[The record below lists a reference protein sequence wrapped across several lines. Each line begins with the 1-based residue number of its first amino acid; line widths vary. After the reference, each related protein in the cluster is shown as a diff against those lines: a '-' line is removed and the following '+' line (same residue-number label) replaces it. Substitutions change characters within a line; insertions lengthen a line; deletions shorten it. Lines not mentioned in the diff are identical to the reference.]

1 MITELSV
8 KTCDFGFAKLQFQFY
23 QCYMRWLFFCS
34 LIKKG
39 MLSSFYVF
47 LSFSVLC
54 ILFPFLLWINLNSF
68 FCIFKAVWFY
78 FLWIVSFAHFS
89 IVFLVFFLSFNSSF
103 IYTKRVVLCDINN
116 FLLVFHSAFDF
127 VYCVFCIAF

>member
-1 MITELSV
+1 MIAELSV

-39 MLSSFYVF
+39 MLSSFYIFFKLFCFVYTF
-47 LSFSVLC
+47 C
-54 ILFPFLLWINLNSF
+54 IFIMDKFELFF

-78 FLWIVSFAHFS
+78 FL
-89 IVFLVFFLSFNSSF
+89 
-103 IYTKRVVLCDINN
+103 
-116 FLLVFHSAFDF
+116 
-127 VYCVFCIAF
+127 